1 MFVLAHLS
9 DPHIGPLPRPRLVDL
24 FSKRIVG
31 YANWWRSR
39 ARVHRL
45 AVLDALTS
53 DLIAQPHDHTA
64 VTGDLVNIAL
74 SGEFAVAQAWLDKL
88 GGPED
93 VSFVPG
99 NHDAYVRSAMAHWD
113 THWDAF
119 MRGDAEAIGAF
130 SGEVDSG
137 SPQRMR
143 PSKEKW
149 SEFRLHGNGIRSSA
163 PPTVRFPF
171 VRRRGQVALVG
182 LSTAVPTLPISASGR
197 LGREQ
202 VARLIELLRRLA
214 DERLF
219 RVVLIH
225 HPPITP
231 LAKRLKRLID
241 GSAFRRAIAQA
252 GAELV
257 LHGHTHKQ
265 ALIWLKGPQ
274 APVPVIGVPSA
285 SAVPGRRDDAAA
297 YNLYRIAGEPGDW
310 SCEVVTRGFRTGED
324 RIGEIARYALSAP
337 GHP

>member
-1 MFVLAHLS
+1 
-9 DPHIGPLPRPRLVDL
+9 LVDL
-24 FSKRIVG
+24 ISKRIVG

-53 DLIAQPHDHTA
+53 DLMAQPHDHTA

-74 SGEFAVAQAWLDKL
+74 AGEFAVAQAWLDKL

-119 MRGDAEAIGAF
+119 MRGDAEAIR
-130 SGEVDSG
+130 E
-137 SPQRMR
+137 PT
-143 PSKEKW
+143 
-149 SEFRLHGNGIRSSA
+149 
-163 PPTVRFPF
+163 TVRFPY

-202 VARLIELLRRLA
+202 VARLIEQLRRLA

-219 RVVLIH
+219 RTVLIH

-231 LAKRLKRLID
+231 PAKRLKRLID
-241 GSAFRRAIAQA
+241 GSAFRKAIAQA

-274 APVPVIGVPSA
+274 AQVPVIGVPSA

-297 YNLYRIAGEPGDW
+297 YNLYRITGEAGDW
-310 SCEVVTRGFRTGED
+310 SCEVVTRGFRPGED

>member
-9 DPHIGPLPRPRLVDL
+9 DPHIGPLPRPRFFELL
-24 FSKRIVG
+24 SKRIVG
-31 YANWWRSR
+31 YANWWRRR

-45 AVLDALTS
+45 AVLDALTR

-74 SGEFAVAQAWLDKL
+74 AGEFALAQAWLDKL
-88 GGPED
+88 GSPED

-99 NHDAYVRSAMAHWD
+99 NHDAYVRGAMAHWD
-113 THWDAF
+113 AHWDAF
-119 MRGDAEAIGAF
+119 MRGDAEAIHEPA
-130 SGEVDSG
+130 
-137 SPQRMR
+137 
-143 PSKEKW
+143 
-149 SEFRLHGNGIRSSA
+149 
-163 PPTVRFPF
+163 TVRFPY
-171 VRRRGQVALVG
+171 VRRRGPVALVG

-202 VARLIELLRRLA
+202 VARLIELLGRLA

-219 RVVLIH
+219 RIVLIH

-231 LAKRLKRLID
+231 PAKRLKRLID
-241 GSAFRRAIAQA
+241 GTAFRDAIAQV

-265 ALIWLKGPQ
+265 SLIWLKGPQ

-285 SAVPGRRDDAAA
+285 SAVPGWRDDAAA
-297 YNLYRIAGEPGDW
+297 YNLYRIAGEAGDW

-324 RIGEIARYALSAP
+324 RIGEIARHTLP
-337 GHP
+337 TRIPF

>member
-9 DPHIGPLPRPRLVDL
+9 DPHIGPLPRPHLVDL
-24 FSKRIVG
+24 LSKRIVG

-53 DLIAQPHDHTA
+53 DLVAQPHDHTA

-74 SGEFAVAQAWLDKL
+74 KGEFALAQAWLDRL

-99 NHDAYVRSAMAHWD
+99 NHDAYVHDAMAHWD

-119 MRGDAEAIGAF
+119 MRGDAEA
-130 SGEVDSG
+130 
-137 SPQRMR
+137 R
-143 PSKEKW
+143 
-149 SEFRLHGNGIRSSA
+149 NA
-163 PPTVRFPF
+163 PTVVRFPY

-182 LSTAVPTLPISASGR
+182 LSTAVPTLPISAAGR
-197 LGREQ
+197 LGRDQ
-202 VARLIELLRRLA
+202 VTRLIELLHRLA
-214 DERLF
+214 EERLF

-225 HPPITP
+225 HPPLTP

-241 GSAFRRAIAQA
+241 GATFRDAIAQA

-257 LHGHTHKQ
+257 LHGHSHRQ
-265 ALIWLKGPQ
+265 SLIWLKGPKTT
-274 APVPVIGVPSA
+274 VPVVGVPSA

-297 YNLYRIAGEPGDW
+297 YNLCRITGEAGDW
-310 SCEVVTRGFRTGED
+310 SCELVTRGFSTGENQ
-324 RIGEIARYALSAP
+324 IGEIARQPLSGP
-337 GHP
+337 GRS

>member
-24 FSKRIVG
+24 LSKRIVG

-45 AVLDALTS
+45 AVLDALTT
-53 DLIAQPHDHTA
+53 DLVAQPHDHTA

-74 SGEFAVAQAWLDKL
+74 AGEFAVAQAWLDRL

-99 NHDAYVRSAMAHWD
+99 NHDAYVRGAMAHWD

-119 MRGDAEAIGAF
+119 MRGDAEAT
-130 SGEVDSG
+130 E
-137 SPQRMR
+137 
-143 PSKEKW
+143 
-149 SEFRLHGNGIRSSA
+149 A
-163 PPTVRFPF
+163 PATVRFPY

-197 LGREQ
+197 LGRDQ
-202 VARLIELLRRLA
+202 VASLIELLRRLA
-214 DERLF
+214 AERLF

-231 LAKRLKRLID
+231 WAKRLKRLID
-241 GSAFRRAIAQA
+241 GATFRDAIARA
-252 GAELV
+252 GADLV

-265 ALIWLKGPQ
+265 SLIWLNGPHQ
-274 APVPVIGVPSA
+274 PVPVIGVPSA

-297 YNLYRIAGEPGDW
+297 YNLYRITGEPGDW
-310 SCEVVTRGFRTGED
+310 SCEVVTRGFRAGED
-324 RIGEIARYALSAP
+324 QIGEIGRHALSAP
-337 GHP
+337 GRS

>member
-24 FSKRIVG
+24 LSKRIIG

-45 AVLDALTS
+45 AVLDTLTS

-74 SGEFAVAQAWLDKL
+74 AGEFAVAQAWLDRL

-99 NHDAYVRSAMAHWD
+99 NHDAYVRGAMAHWD
-113 THWDAF
+113 DHWDAF
-119 MRGDAEAIGAF
+119 MRGDAEALA
-130 SGEVDSG
+130 
-137 SPQRMR
+137 
-143 PSKEKW
+143 
-149 SEFRLHGNGIRSSA
+149 A
-163 PPTVRFPF
+163 PTTVRFPY
-171 VRRRGQVALVG
+171 VRRRGRVALVG

-197 LGREQ
+197 LGHDQ
-202 VARLIELLRRLA
+202 VTRLIELLRRLA
-214 DERLF
+214 EERLF
-219 RVVLIH
+219 RIVLIH
-225 HPPITP
+225 HPPFTP

-241 GSAFRRAIAQA
+241 GGAFREAIARA

-257 LHGHTHKQ
+257 LHGHTHKH
-265 ALIWLKGPQ
+265 AVVWLKGPQ

-297 YNLYRIAGEPGDW
+297 YNLYRITGEAGEW

-337 GHP
+337 AHA